1 MGKENPSGFVSRV
14 FSPALLFRTN
24 EISNA
29 LPLHCYKTFSDS
41 LTKLD
46 WGCSFTFAKPCK
58 SRIPRSVLMTRTA
71 ASRFWSLPNFLSSV
85 RRRKHNFPFVISK
98 KFAKEY
104 LMFGKFLNSRLTR
117 KFLLNPGLGLF
128 LWKIQVLIRDI
139 GGVFH
144 FVSFAN
150 I

>member
-1 MGKENPSGFVSRV
+1 MERENPGGFVSWV
-14 FSPALLFRTN
+14 FLSHCSMKSAMLFLY
-24 EISNA
+24 IW
-29 LPLHCYKTFSDS
+29 YKIFSDS

-46 WGCSFTFAKPCK
+46 WGSSFTFAKPCK
-58 SRIPRSVLMTRTA
+58 SRIPRSVLMTRAA